1 LAAGRHVAGEL
12 CPFGK
17 PVILS
22 LLAGIRGAGGIG
34 QGAGR
39 GEAGVSAIG
48 RRRGR
53 NCRPSENDWGGAP
66 QGRRERGY
74 VDEPTIGAQS
84 LAGQRQMG
92 SAKRTD
98 MVNDRAIVT
107 FACFPTLV
115 DKHMQYA

>member
-1 LAAGRHVAGEL
+1 VLGALGRERGVEKPGCRRLVDGVEETAARA
-12 CPFGK
+12 
-17 PVILS
+17 
-22 LLAGIRGAGGIG
+22 RTT
-34 QGAGR
+34 
-39 GEAGVSAIG
+39 
-48 RRRGR
+48 
-53 NCRPSENDWGGAP
+53 GGAP

-107 FACFPTLV
+107 FACLPTLV